1 MVLVEFG
8 SGFTV
13 CVRLEV
19 AVLETEMSSVVTELN
34 DFLYFFFTFL
44 LKIHVPLPA
53 RTKLFT
59 NLNSIDAHPA
69 P

>member
-1 MVLVEFG
+1 MCQTKSGTTVLVEFG

-34 DFLYFFFTFL
+34 DFLYFFYFPFKDSCPPSSLDKTF
-44 LKIHVPLPA
+44 H
-53 RTKLFT
+53 
-59 NLNSIDAHPA
+59 
-69 P
+69 